1 MNLSAMIESWSNVL
15 FRPGEATFS
24 AERQKPQATLAT
36 AILWTV
42 IAAVVN
48 GVLGWLSLRT
58 LLNSE
63 DGWQQLMAVLNLPPE
78 MQTQMHELINSNV
91 MGGSSLIS
99 ILLAPL
105 FFLIGAGLLYLLARL
120 LGGNGDFGRYAY
132 LLASFQAPITILN
145 AVLNFIPVAG
155 GCLAIAFSLYGF
167 ILAYFATK
175 VEHNLSSGRALIA
188 VLIPLILIVLLIFCV
203 TAFAASMLI
212 TLLNNG

>member
-15 FRPGEATFS
+15 FHPGEAAF
-24 AERQKPQATLAT
+24 AEERQKAQATLTT
-36 AILWTV
+36 AILWTL

-58 LLNSE
+58 LLSSE
-63 DGWQQLMAVLNLPPE
+63 DGWQQLMTVLNLPPE
-78 MQTQMHELINSNV
+78 MQTQMQEMINSNV
-91 MGGSSLIS
+91 LGGSSLIS
-99 ILLAPL
+99 ILLSPL
-105 FFLIGAGLLYLLARL
+105 FFLIGAGILYLLARL

-155 GCLAIAFSLYGF
+155 GCLAIAFSIYGF

-175 VEHNLSSGRALIA
+175 VEHNLSSGRALTA
-188 VLIPLILIVLLIFCV
+188 VLIPFFLILLLIFCAA
-203 TAFAASMLI
+203 TFAASMLI
-212 TLLNNG
+212 TMQGNG